1 MLPIERPG
9 KIVCVGLNYRDH
21 AEEQGVELPEEPL
34 LFAKWPNTLIGPGD
48 PIVIPP
54 LVTRCDYEAELG
66 VVVGERVSRV
76 SKENALE
83 AVRGYLCAND
93 VSARNLQFNDGQW
106 TRGKSVD
113 TFCPVGALVPAA
125 EVADPHA
132 LRVRAIVSGEVLQD
146 STTANLIFGV
156 DEIISHASQTMM
168 LEPGDLI
175 LTGTPAGV
183 GVFRDPQRF
192 LQPGDEV
199 TIEIEPGERLVET
212 RLARELGT
220 SQAPVREALRDL
232 ELLRLVES
240 EPFRGARVRAVDDSR
255 LLPVFPVRAVLEELA
270 ASEAARDPERD
281 LSALERELEAMREA
295 AAAAD
300 WRT

>member
-66 VVVGERVSRV
+66 VVIGERVSGI

-93 VSARNLQFNDGQW
+93 VSARDLQFKDGQW

-125 EVADPHA
+125 EVGDPHA
-132 LRVRAIVSGEVLQD
+132 LRIRAIVSGEVLQD

-156 DEIISHASQTMM
+156 DEIISHASQT
-168 LEPGDLI
+168 LTFEPGDLI

-183 GVFRDPQRF
+183 GIFRDPQRL

-199 TIEIEPGERLVET
+199 TIEIEEI
-212 RLARELGT
+212 GT
-220 SQAPVREALRDL
+220 LTNPVVA
-232 ELLRLVES
+232 
-240 EPFRGARVRAVDDSR
+240 G
-255 LLPVFPVRAVLEELA
+255 
-270 ASEAARDPERD
+270 
-281 LSALERELEAMREA
+281 
-295 AAAAD
+295 
-300 WRT
+300 